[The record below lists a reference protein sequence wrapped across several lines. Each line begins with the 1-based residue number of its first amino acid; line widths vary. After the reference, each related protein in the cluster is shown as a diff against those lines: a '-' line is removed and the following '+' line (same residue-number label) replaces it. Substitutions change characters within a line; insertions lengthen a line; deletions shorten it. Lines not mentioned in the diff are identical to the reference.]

1 MCDTAAHED
10 MDNFIEYEF
19 SRDDCIEID
28 DGSQHDE
35 HHVVGEEYGGG
46 IYMHDDYEIVE
57 ALEDEEDV
65 EQQIGHN
72 AIIIKPE
79 IMEADNHQESVLL
92 MKTEH
97 LEGDH
102 QTVTGNIHG
111 GYGVD
116 DDEFEYEEHVEEAV
130 DDDLEPH
137 HDTTTTAQIETLVPE
152 KLEKATGEIKESK
165 EEVNTEG
172 DDKEKVTSQNTVHRR
187 YMLFDELVACIVDY
201 DPDGTPIVEFSI
213 SNAETDEK
221 LPMECGICPEI
232 MSRGKIAKH
241 LKTHLVPGTN
251 RYQCVYCDETYK
263 DCKYLAGHA
272 RRHMGIRPYVCEICK
287 LYFSTKQDLR
297 VHNQRRH
304 QEKDHIC
311 EVCGKTFAQNTQLKR
326 HREATHE
333 KKRRFQCEHCP
344 KSYYKNFSLQEHV
357 RAVHMGKRR
366 MIVCPFCGMQCRDA
380 HKMARHRKMM
390 HLHQTHFECQICN
403 EEFTDINYFDA
414 HKRSIQCRNNTRR
427 KMEEEALLREQNEQ
441 QEMQQQQEE
450 EQLPPKTETLVQ
462 HENVD
467 LIDANEQYINEF
479 VDDEEEEDG
488 MVMSTGQ
495 IINEEDIKHFIPH
508 HHQQQQHR
516 HQSGQF
522 LINQQHH
529 KVELI
534 NAEDVNDDD
543 ELVYEITIDSNE

>member
-28 DGSQHDE
+28 QDE
-35 HHVVGEEYGGG
+35 HVADEEYGGG
-46 IYMHDDYEIVE
+46 IYINDDYEIVE
-57 ALEDEEDV
+57 ALEDEDEQDEEANV
-65 EQQIGHN
+65 E
-72 AIIIKPE
+72 
-79 IMEADNHQESVLL
+79 
-92 MKTEH
+92 
-97 LEGDH
+97 
-102 QTVTGNIHG
+102 
-111 GYGVD
+111 
-116 DDEFEYEEHVEEAV
+116 DDEFGYEEHVEEGEQGEEQQLPEQY
-130 DDDLEPH
+130 DGI
-137 HDTTTTAQIETLVPE
+137 DTRTQIETIVPE
-152 KLEKATGEIKESK
+152 RVAEECREKVEPKIEEVEPEEDDKDKATQS
-165 EEVNTEG
+165 
-172 DDKEKVTSQNTVHRR
+172 STVHRR

-213 SNAETDEK
+213 SNSETDEK
-221 LPMECGICPEI
+221 LPVECGICPEI
-232 MSRGKIAKH
+232 MARSKIPKH
-241 LKTHLVPGTN
+241 LKTHLVPGMPN

-380 HKMARHRKMM
+380 HKMARHRKLM

-427 KMEEEALLREQNEQ
+427 KMEEEAQLRAQNEQ
-441 QEMQQQQEE
+441 QEQQQQQEH
-450 EQLPPKTETLVQ
+450 EQSQDHQLRPKTEINEPEDEDEIITG
-462 HENVD
+462 
-467 LIDANEQYINEF
+467 EQYIQQYEE
-479 VDDEEEEDG
+479 DEELDG
-488 MVMSTGQ
+488 HMDSVQ
-495 IINEEDIKHFIPH
+495 IISEDDIKHFLP
-508 HHQQQQHR
+508 HHQQQQQH
-516 HQSGQF
+516 SGRQF
-522 LINQQHH
+522 IINQQQLQHQ

-534 NAEDVNDDD
+534 SPEDVNDDD